1 MKQLLILLLLFILP
15 FTINSQKMGDDSKGW
30 DISLD
35 GQVLMFKSDSSFLMS
50 YNKVNEIKNK
60 TENLKAQV
68 NILIQIGGSQDL
80 IIKKLRLRD
89 SLHYLEIEQ
98 YEKMDS
104 IMREKN
110 HLSNSIINNYKI
122 LLIST
127 EQKLREE
134 EKEANKQRL
143 WKNIYKISI
152 PVVAIVTGIIILK

>member
-15 FTINSQKMGDDSKGW
+15 FTINSQKMVDDSKGW

>member
-1 MKQLLILLLLFILP
+1 MKQLLILLLFILP
-15 FTINSQKMGDDSKGW
+15 FDVTSQITLNSQ
-30 DISLD
+30 
-35 GQVLMFKSDSSFLMS
+35 DSSFNLS
-50 YNKVNEIKNK
+50 YQEAVRIKNK
-60 TENLKAQV
+60 VENLKSQV

-110 HLSNSIINNYKI
+110 HISNSIINNYKV

-127 EQKLREE
+127 EQKLKEE
-134 EKEANKQRL
+134 EKEARKQRM
-143 WKNIYKISI
+143 WKNIYKISY
-152 PVVAIVTGIIILK
+152 PVLIVVGGILILK

>member
-1 MKQLLILLLLFILP
+1 MRYITILLLFILP

-110 HLSNSIINNYKI
+110 HLSNSIINNYKV

-127 EQKLREE
+127 EDLLRKK
-134 EKEANKQRL
+134 EKEADKQRF

>member
-1 MKQLLILLLLFILP
+1 MRYITILLLFILP

>member
-1 MKQLLILLLLFILP
+1 MRYITILLLFILP

-110 HLSNSIINNYKI
+110 HLSNSIINNYKV

-127 EQKLREE
+127 EEKLRLE
-134 EKEANKQRL
+134 EKETRKQRL

>member
-1 MKQLLILLLLFILP
+1 MKQLLLILLFILP
-15 FTINSQKMGDDSKGW
+15 LDLTSQITLNSQ
-30 DISLD
+30 
-35 GQVLMFKSDSSFLMS
+35 DSSFNVS
-50 YNKVNEIKNK
+50 YQEAVRIKNK
-60 TENLKAQV
+60 VENLKSQV

-127 EQKLREE
+127 ENQLRAE
-134 EKEANKQRL
+134 EKEVRKQKT
-143 WKNIYKISI
+143 WKNIYKYGY
-152 PVVAIVTGIIILK
+152 PVLIVVGGIFLLK

>member
-15 FTINSQKMGDDSKGW
+15 FDVTSQITLNSQ
-30 DISLD
+30 
-35 GQVLMFKSDSSFLMS
+35 DSSFNIS
-50 YNKVNEIKNK
+50 YLEAVRIKDKV
-60 TENLKAQV
+60 ENLKAQV

-110 HLSNSIINNYKI
+110 HLSNSIINNYKV

-127 EQKLREE
+127 EERLRLE
-134 EKEANKQRL
+134 EKEARKQRL
-143 WKNIYKISI
+143 WKNIYRIGY
-152 PVVAIVTGIIILK
+152 PVLIVVGGILILK

>member
-1 MKQLLILLLLFILP
+1 
-15 FTINSQKMGDDSKGW
+15 MGDDSKGW

-110 HLSNSIINNYKI
+110 HLSNSIINNYKV

-127 EQKLREE
+127 EDLLRKK
-134 EKEANKQRL
+134 EKEADKQRF

>member
-1 MKQLLILLLLFILP
+1 MKQLLLIILFILP
-15 FTINSQKMGDDSKGW
+15 FSVTSQITLNSQ
-30 DISLD
+30 
-35 GQVLMFKSDSSFLMS
+35 DSSFNIS
-50 YNKVNEIKNK
+50 YLEAVRIKDKV
-60 TENLKAQV
+60 ENLKAQV

-110 HLSNSIINNYKI
+110 HLSNSIINNYKV

-127 EQKLREE
+127 EDLLRKK
-134 EKEANKQRL
+134 EKEADKQRF
-143 WKNIYKISI
+143 WKNIYRIGY
-152 PVVAIVTGIIILK
+152 PVLIVVGGILILK

>member
-15 FTINSQKMGDDSKGW
+15 FDVTSQITLNSQ
-30 DISLD
+30 
-35 GQVLMFKSDSSFLMS
+35 DSSFNIS
-50 YNKVNEIKNK
+50 YLEAVRIKDKV
-60 TENLKAQV
+60 ENLKAQV

-110 HLSNSIINNYKI
+110 HLLQTRFYLDY
-122 LLIST
+122 LLDLHYNLLQI
-127 EQKLREE
+127 
-134 EKEANKQRL
+134 
-143 WKNIYKISI
+143 
-152 PVVAIVTGIIILK
+152 

>member
-1 MKQLLILLLLFILP
+1 MKKLLFILLFILP
-15 FTINSQKMGDDSKGW
+15 FGVTSQITLNSQ
-30 DISLD
+30 
-35 GQVLMFKSDSSFLMS
+35 DSSFNIS
-50 YNKVNEIKNK
+50 YLEAVRIKDKVG
-60 TENLKAQV
+60 NLKSQV

-110 HLSNSIINNYKI
+110 NLSNSIINNYKV

-127 EQKLREE
+127 EDLLRKK

-143 WKNIYKISI
+143 WKNIYRIGY
-152 PVVAIVTGIIILK
+152 PVLILTGGILILK